1 MLQANAQLVQKGEC
15 WTWNQRLIRDPGS
28 FPTRVIFCYWTFM
41 FSRSNAN
48 IGIIA
53 DFMSF
58 ENPLLDFHLL
68 RQLNPAEALMCL
80 VWGNVPCLV
89 SQL

>member
-15 WTWNQRLIRDPGS
+15 WTWNQRLIRVL
-28 FPTRVIFCYWTFM
+28 FPLGVIFCYCTFW
-41 FSRSNAN
+41 FSRSKAN

-58 ENPLLDFHLL
+58 ENPPLDFHLL

-89 SQL
+89 RQL